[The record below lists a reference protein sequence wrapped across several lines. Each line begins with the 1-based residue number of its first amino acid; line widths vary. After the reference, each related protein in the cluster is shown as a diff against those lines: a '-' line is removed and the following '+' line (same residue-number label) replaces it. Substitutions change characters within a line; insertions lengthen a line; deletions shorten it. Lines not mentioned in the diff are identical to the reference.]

1 MPETE
6 DPIAALDA
14 KDIPIRAAGA
24 RDLSLAGTPAA
35 IPRLLA
41 SAVGDKSP
49 GVRLAA
55 AAAVADILS
64 RHRFPPR
71 RAAIS
76 PELRQEW
83 FRLVAGLD
91 PILNTGLFAVCGTL
105 ATPEAFTRVIV
116 GLRDPRQDVRAGAC
130 VGLWRAVA
138 SAAYN
143 GDVATEARVVA
154 TLTDTRI
161 RVETRVEI
169 ARICVDVG
177 YVSALESARPLVEQC
192 VRQNLALAESLIQRL
207 ESPPSAVGLWVC
219 TGLDVAAVDPTAS
232 RCDLLCVLGLTD
244 AVLAPESG
252 AVERLVPTGAFRVL
266 RARAVDKEAEGLVV
280 QVGER
285 SYWPAGNEHLCTFG
299 DRLGAAGRHDLVDLC
314 DEVFGGGATALRVRG
329 ASLLARG
336 DVAGAILVLEAAI
349 DGKRVPIDTWW
360 FLADA
365 LDRAGRPQD
374 ARPHLEKYVSRAA
387 KRAPHMEAARRRLAL

>member
-14 KDIPIRAAGA
+14 KDIPTRAAGA
-24 RDLSLAGTPAA
+24 RDLSLAGVPAA

-41 SAVGDKSP
+41 AAVSDKSP

-64 RHRFPPR
+64 RHRFLPR
-71 RAAIS
+71 SEGIS
-76 PELRQEW
+76 LEKRQEW

-91 PILNTGLFAVCGTL
+91 PIHNTGLFAVCGTL
-105 ATPEAFTRVIV
+105 ATAEGFNRVMV

-154 TLTDTRI
+154 TLADARI

-169 ARICVDVG
+169 ARICADVG
-177 YVSALESARPLVEQC
+177 YFSALDAARPLVEQC
-192 VRQNLALAESLIQRL
+192 VRQNLALAASLIQRL
-207 ESPPSAVGLWVC
+207 EAPPSPLGLWVC
-219 TGLDVAAVDPTAS
+219 TGLDVSAVDPKAS
-232 RCDLLCVLGLTD
+232 RSDLLCVLGVSD
-244 AVLAPESG
+244 AVLAPDSG
-252 AVERLVPTGAFRVL
+252 AVERLVPAGAFRVL
-266 RARAVDKEAEGLVV
+266 HARAADREAVGLVV

-285 SYWPAGNEHLCTFG
+285 SYWPAGNEELCTFG
-299 DRLGAAGRHDLVDLC
+299 DRLCAAGRHDLIDLC
-314 DEVFGGGATALRVRG
+314 EGAFGVGAAGLRVRG

-336 DVAGAILVLEAAI
+336 DAAGALLALEEAI
-349 DGKRVPIDTWW
+349 EGKRVPADTWW

-365 LDRAGRPQD
+365 LSRVGRAGD
-374 ARPHLEKYVSRAA
+374 AKPHLEQYVSKAA
-387 KRAPHMEAARRRLAL
+387 KRAPYVEEAKRRIAQ

>member
-14 KDIPIRAAGA
+14 KDIPTRAAGA
-24 RDLSLAGTPAA
+24 RDLSLAGLPAA

-41 SAVGDKSP
+41 AAVSDKSP

-64 RHRFPPR
+64 RHRFLPR
-71 RAAIS
+71 SAAI
-76 PELRQEW
+76 PLQTRQEW
-83 FRLVAGLD
+83 FRLVADLD
-91 PILNTGLFAVCGTL
+91 PIHNTGLFAVCGTL

-138 SAAYN
+138 SGAYN
-143 GDVATEARVVA
+143 GDVETEARVVA
-154 TLTDTRI
+154 TLSDARI

-169 ARICVDVG
+169 ARICADVG
-177 YVSALESARPLVEQC
+177 YYSALQAARPLVEQC

-207 ESPPSAVGLWVC
+207 ETPPSPVGLWVC
-219 TGLDVAAVDPTAS
+219 SGLDVSAVDPKAS
-232 RCDLLCVLGLTD
+232 RRDLLCVLGVTD
-244 AVLAPESG
+244 AVLAPTTG

-266 RARAVDKEAEGLVV
+266 QARPVDKEPVGLVV
-280 QVGER
+280 QVGEH
-285 SYWPAGNEHLCTFG
+285 SYWPAGNDELCTFG
-299 DRLGAAGRHDLVDLC
+299 DRLCASGRHDLVDLC
-314 DEVFGGGATALRVRG
+314 EEVLGVGAAALRVRG

-336 DVAGAILVLEAAI
+336 DAAGAILALEAAI
-349 DGKRVPIDTWW
+349 EGKRVPSDTWW

-365 LDRAGRPQD
+365 LARAGRPAE
-374 ARPHLEKYVSRAA
+374 ARPHLEKYLSKAA
-387 KRAPHMEAARRRLAL
+387 KRAPFVEEARRRLT